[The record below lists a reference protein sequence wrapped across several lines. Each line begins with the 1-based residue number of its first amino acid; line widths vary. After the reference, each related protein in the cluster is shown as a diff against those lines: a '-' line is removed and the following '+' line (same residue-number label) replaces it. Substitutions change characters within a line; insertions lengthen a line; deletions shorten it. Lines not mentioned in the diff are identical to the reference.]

1 MPLRSETSGEQRAER
16 RVRTRALAADRR
28 GEQSCDE
35 FELSLELPAAHQIVQ
50 TRAEFERGHGLRG
63 LLAMIEELNHVRVE
77 RRKRI
82 GELVHAPPV
91 PMQVQD
97 AARMFSVDERERI
110 ADSRDHPQELARRL
124 QDGRSLNKL
133 DDAALVVPRLIP
145 SAHERTEVPPK
156 QCLDAF
162 ASRGELQQR
171 FRREKLGANARELG
185 LRQREQ

>member
-1 MPLRSETSGEQRAER
+1 MGDGVHEPGARRRVVRAEERDRAKQRGHVLVAQPSHPVAAVDQAQQMPLRSETSGEQRAER

-124 QDGRSLNKL
+124 QDGEPMIK
-133 DDAALVVPRLIP
+133 
-145 SAHERTEVPPK
+145 E
-156 QCLDAF
+156 
-162 ASRGELQQR
+162 G
-171 FRREKLGANARELG
+171 GM
-185 LRQREQ
+185 